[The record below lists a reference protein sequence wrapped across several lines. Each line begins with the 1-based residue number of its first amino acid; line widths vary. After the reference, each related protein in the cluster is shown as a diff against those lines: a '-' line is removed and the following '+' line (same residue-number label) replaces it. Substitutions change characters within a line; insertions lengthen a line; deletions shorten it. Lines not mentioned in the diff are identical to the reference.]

1 MDVCCLVSFP
11 AFPTNGILIFLGHP
25 PVPRLSPV
33 RGGGDELTLIST
45 PTLPDSRGKSRSAA
59 QRTGMGAEGKAFLTL
74 LVRELRA
81 RGTWGCRSHSVTT
94 ATRGWTL
101 AATVNGSVEPHW
113 QLGTRRLFQVRE
125 PVAV

>member
-1 MDVCCLVSFP
+1 
-11 AFPTNGILIFLGHP
+11 
-25 PVPRLSPV
+25 
-33 RGGGDELTLIST
+33 
-45 PTLPDSRGKSRSAA
+45 
-59 QRTGMGAEGKAFLTL
+59 MGAEGKAFLNL

-94 ATRGWTL
+94 ATRAWTL
-101 AATVNGSVEPHW
+101 AAAVNGSVEPHW